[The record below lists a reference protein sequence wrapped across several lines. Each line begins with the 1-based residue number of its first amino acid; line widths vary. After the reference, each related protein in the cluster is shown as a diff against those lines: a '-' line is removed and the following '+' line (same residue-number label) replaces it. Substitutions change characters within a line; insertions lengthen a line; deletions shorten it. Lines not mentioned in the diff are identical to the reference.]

1 MDGQLRSD
9 VLLVE
14 DTFSM
19 ARIFQEYLRR
29 GPYNVR
35 HCDTGRTAI
44 KEISRDPPDVVL
56 LDLRLHGRPLLS
68 LYRGALLCRLCR
80 PLLLDL
86 RLHGCP
92 LLSLL
97 GLHRAL
103 LGGSLLRG
111 LRLHG
116 RSLLGCLSR
125 ALLLGLKRA
134 SLLRTLLGGPLRR
147 SLPRI
152 LHCRIPRSLNRSRC
166 GHPRTSRGRTRS

>member
-1 MDGQLRSD
+1 MGASHHLTA
-9 VLLVE
+9 LLG
-14 DTFSM
+14 
-19 ARIFQEYLRR
+19 LHR
-29 GPYNVR
+29 G
-35 HCDTGRTAI
+35 ALL
-44 KEISRDPPDVVL
+44 SRMCRPLL
-56 LDLRLHGRPLLS
+56 LDLCLHGRPLLS

-152 LHCRIPRSLNRSRC
+152 LHCSIPRSLNGLRC
-166 GHPRTSRGRTRS
+166 GHPRTRRGRTRSRLRPDCIGPPGRRDAWAGRDGRRDRAV